1 LPEALQD
8 RANRFAVLQGPFV
21 VFVWFVVESSGLAPA
36 RRRQLASLRAM
47 ATLPNFQ
54 PMSDAKAGLDGVIAA
69 AKQAPGRGLPPV
81 HLWDPPHR
89 GDIDIVIK
97 KDGSW
102 IHEGGRIG
110 REALVRLFSTVLRK
124 DEDGIYL
131 VTPVEKMRITVEDA
145 PFVAVRVDRA
155 KTAVGGERLI
165 FLTNVGD
172 EVEAGPDNAIRVE
185 TGEDGE
191 PRPYLHVRCGLEALI
206 SRPVFYELVEMAQER
221 ETPAGRRL
229 GVASGGAWFDL
240 GPAA

>member
-1 LPEALQD
+1 
-8 RANRFAVLQGPFV
+8 
-21 VFVWFVVESSGLAPA
+21 
-36 RRRQLASLRAM
+36 M
-47 ATLPNFQ
+47 A
-54 PMSDAKAGLDGVIAA
+54 DKAALDGVIAA

-81 HLWDPPHR
+81 HLWNPAHC
-89 GDIDIVIK
+89 GEIDIVIK
-97 KDGSW
+97 RDGSW

-155 KTAVGGERLI
+155 KTEDGDEALR

-172 EVEAGPDNAIRVE
+172 EVVAGPENAIRVE
-185 TGEDGE
+185 TGADGE
-191 PRPYLHVRCGLEALI
+191 PRPYLHVRRGLEALI
-206 SRPVFYELVEMAQER
+206 ARPVFYELVEMAAER
-221 ETPAGRRL
+221 ETPQGRRL
-229 GVASGGAWFDL
+229 GVASNGAWFDL